1 MIDLKKIL
9 NEDQD
14 PKAIEKVIDKL
25 NGFLMTGEEVEY
37 IAVQKKPA
45 VNLSP
50 ECVALTNKRVIFC
63 RPKNLGL
70 SLEFQDYVWKDVV
83 NCHLKEGILGSEF
96 TLVTTIGQTNKI
108 DYLPKTQARK
118 LYTMAQE
125 QEEVQRELRRQMAL
139 EEKRAA
145 AGNVSLNTAPQD
157 TTQQAPV
164 QPEKPTD
171 QTAAAPHPQDE
182 LTVTLQ
188 RLKNLFEN
196 GLITQEEYDAKKA
209 DVLSRI

>member
-37 IAVQKKPA
+37 IAVQKKSA

-145 AGNVSLNTAPQD
+145 AGNVSLNAAPQD
-157 TTQQAPV
+157 TTQQAPL
-164 QPEKPTD
+164 QPEKPMA
-171 QTAAAPHPQDE
+171 QAAPQPQDE